1 MKKVFNILLAIA
13 LVTAFASCGSKKEK
27 SRFQRVEEFRRELT
41 TEDTTVM
48 LKLAD
53 EAMEQLKNRDYDH
66 VLATLY
72 EYTDSTQEVKPISA
86 ATKKRYERRFKMF
99 PVVKYQRK
107 YYSFQL
113 EGCNDVKYDVVFATA
128 ETAGTPTDAH
138 TAYMFNPVKV
148 DGEWKLCVKTPT
160 DEIDPLMR

>member
-1 MKKVFNILLAIA
+1 MKKFFNAFLVIA
-13 LVTAFASCGSKKEK
+13 CVGTLVSCGTKKDK
-27 SRFQRVEEFRRELT
+27 SRFEQVEEFRSELT
-41 TEDTTVM
+41 SEDTTAM

-53 EAMEQLKNRDYDH
+53 DAMEQLKNRQYGE
-66 VLATLY
+66 VLASLY
-72 EYTDSTQEVKPISA
+72 EYTDSTAEVKPLTE

-99 PVVKYQRK
+99 PVISYQRK

-128 ETAGTPTDAH
+128 ETAGTPNDAH

-148 DGEWKLCVKTPT
+148 DGSWKLCVKTPT